1 MTKLQKISK
10 RILDIILSLIAL
22 ILLGWLILLAI
33 IIAKFDTKL
42 SGIFRQKRIGQY
54 GKPFYV
60 LKIRTMKNIEGY
72 TTTVS
77 TDKDPRITK
86 AGRFW
91 RKSKIDELPQL
102 VNVLFGDMSFVGP
115 RPDVPGFADQLTG
128 EDRIILT
135 IKPGITG
142 PASIYFKNEEELLQK
157 EDNPESYNQNVIWPK
172 KIEINKEYIY
182 NYSLLRDIGYIV
194 KTFL

>member
-10 RILDIILSLIAL
+10 RILDIILSLIGL
-22 ILLGWLILLAI
+22 ILAGWLILLAI

-60 LKIRTMKNIEGY
+60 FKIRTMKNIEGY

-115 RPDVPGFADQLTG
+115 RPALFNQYDFLAMYIFTNFSLNKINTT
-128 EDRIILT
+128 RYIC
-135 IKPGITG
+135 
-142 PASIYFKNEEELLQK
+142 SIPCKA
-157 EDNPESYNQNVIWPK
+157 V
-172 KIEINKEYIY
+172 
-182 NYSLLRDIGYIV
+182 RAA
-194 KTFL
+194 

>member
-1 MTKLQKISK
+1 MP
-10 RILDIILSLIAL
+10 
-22 ILLGWLILLAI
+22 
-33 IIAKFDTKL
+33 KF
-42 SGIFRQKRIGQY
+42 
-54 GKPFYV
+54 
-60 LKIRTMKNIEGY
+60 RTMKLD
-72 TTTVS
+72 TPQVATHLLQ
-77 TDKDPRITK
+77 DPDPYLLPFGK
-86 AGRFW
+86 FL
-91 RKSKIDELPQL
+91 RKFSLDELPQL
-102 VNVLFGDMSFVGP
+102 ISIFKGDMSFVGP

-157 EDNPESYNQNVIWPK
+157 QDNPESYNQNVIWPK

-182 NYSLLRDIGYIV
+182 NYSLLRDIGYII